1 MLYKGSYSSSSFDLF
16 SYRHYLWRSHDPI
29 LSLYLTFVKKKKEII
44 LFSFLKRWKNIFSF
58 SSFIFHL
65 KSCTFFFI
73 FSFASS
79 NPQNYPPTQI
89 YIRLSIWFFP
99 VWQSLLS
106 LSYLMVVF
114 NANLFQLF
122 LHISCDI

>member
-16 SYRHYLWRSHDPI
+16 LSRHYLWRSHDPI
-29 LSLYLTFVKKKKEII
+29 LSLYLTLVKKKKEII
-44 LFSFLKRWKNIFSF
+44 LFSFLKRWKKIFLSHLL
-58 SSFIFHL
+58 SFIF
-65 KSCTFFFI
+65 KVAPF
-73 FSFASS
+73 FSFFLFYS
-79 NPQNYPPTQI
+79 NPHNYPLTQI